1 MAREMHISGQGCFFM
16 NSRFLVAIV
25 SAAALA
31 IPAVAQNQRRAV
43 IVAGGNGVE
52 GRCTGEVVVDGAADL
67 QIQGDTASVRDL
79 SGSQP
84 QLRRFE
90 CTGPLPAQAN
100 VRLNVNGRGSAQ
112 LVSSPNNGGPAV
124 VRFQDREGG
133 ASSYQF
139 DLTWDSGLA
148 QGYANQGYPNQGYPN
163 QRYPNQGYNNQGYP
177 PASDRRYS
185 DRPMVNG
192 FGSQQAVNVCR
203 EAIREQAMDR
213 FGTRDVDFG
222 RINIDDN
229 PGRRDWVVGTV
240 GVRRGYGE
248 RQFPFSCSVNF
259 DNGRVR
265 TAQIDAPHTGYA
277 GRDAV
282 AREMDTCR
290 SAVSDRI
297 GGRVNFGSMNVDG
310 DGDMVRG
317 RAWSRGRSFD
327 FSCRVSPYSG
337 EVRSVDVQRR

>member
-1 MAREMHISGQGCFFM
+1 M
-16 NSRFLVAIV
+16 NSRFLVTIV
-25 SAAALA
+25 STAVLA

-43 IVAGGNGVE
+43 MVGGGSGVE

-67 QIQGDTASVRDL
+67 QIQGDTASVRNL

-90 CTGPLPAQAN
+90 CTGPMPAQAN

-112 LVSSPNNGGPAV
+112 MVASPNNGGPAV
-124 VRFQDREGG
+124 IRFQDSEGG

-139 DLTWDSGLA
+139 QLTWNTGAA
-148 QGYANQGYPNQGYPN
+148 QGYGNPAYGD
-163 QRYPNQGYNNQGYP
+163 QRYNDQRYNDQ
-177 PASDRRYS
+177 
-185 DRPMVNG
+185 RPGNR
-192 FGSQQAVNVCR
+192 FGPQQAVNVCR

-277 GRDAV
+277 GRDVV
-282 AREMDTCR
+282 ARQMDTCR

-297 GGRVNFGSMNVDG
+297 GGRVTFGSINVDG

-317 RAWSRGRSFD
+317 RAWSRGRGYD
-327 FSCRVSPYSG
+327 FTCRTSPYSG
-337 EVRSVDVQRR
+337 EVRSLDVNRR

>member
-1 MAREMHISGQGCFFM
+1 M

-25 SAAALA
+25 STAALA

-43 IVAGGNGVE
+43 MVNGGNGVE

-90 CTGPLPAQAN
+90 CTGPMPAQAN

-139 DLTWDSGLA
+139 DLTWDTGLA
-148 QGYANQGYPNQGYPN
+148 QGYANQGYPNQAYPN
-163 QRYPNQGYNNQGYP
+163 QAYPNQAP
-177 PASDRRYS
+177 PVVDRRYS

-192 FGSQQAVNVCR
+192 FGPQQAVNVCR

-240 GVRRGYGE
+240 AVRRGYGE
-248 RQFPFSCSVNF
+248 RQFPFLLL
-259 DNGRVR
+259 
-265 TAQIDAPHTGYA
+265 
-277 GRDAV
+277 
-282 AREMDTCR
+282 
-290 SAVSDRI
+290 
-297 GGRVNFGSMNVDG
+297 
-310 DGDMVRG
+310 
-317 RAWSRGRSFD
+317 
-327 FSCRVSPYSG
+327 G
-337 EVRSVDVQRR
+337 ELR